1 MTNTVAALPTLE
13 ALSNFVRT
21 TLCEQDRLDP
31 EQTPFFR
38 TPMVRNGRP
47 WGYLFHVDGPRM
59 LKSSAVWA
67 ADAETVVFY
76 DTQGLK
82 VQEVQL
88 TDAPVL
94 PDIRAVGA
102 PPRVSKPRRKS
113 A

>member
-13 ALSNFVRT
+13 ALSSFVRKA
-21 TLCEQDRLDP
+21 LCDRDLLDP

-38 TPMVRNGRP
+38 TPVIRNGRP
-47 WGYLFHVDGPRM
+47 WGYLFHVEGPRL
-59 LKSSAVWA
+59 LKSSALWA
-67 ADAETVVFY
+67 AEAETVVFY
-76 DTQGLK
+76 DTNGQK

-94 PDIRAVGA
+94 PDIRAHDAGDV
-102 PPRVSKPRRKS
+102 VTKPRRKS